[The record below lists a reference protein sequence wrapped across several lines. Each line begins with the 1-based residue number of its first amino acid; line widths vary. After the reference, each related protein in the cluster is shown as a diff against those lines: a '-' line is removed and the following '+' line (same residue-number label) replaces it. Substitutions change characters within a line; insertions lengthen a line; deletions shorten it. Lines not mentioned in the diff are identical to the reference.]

1 MAAKGPT
8 EVPAMTTDEEAEAFL
23 EQDLSNLDFTK
34 FKPMRFELQPKGE
47 RVNMRLPKSLLDEVR
62 ARAMREGIPYQRYIR
77 RALEAALAEPAPKVR
92 RRKAG

>member
-1 MAAKGPT
+1 MVAKGPT
-8 EVPAMTTDEEAEAFL
+8 EVPVMTTDEEAEAFL
-23 EQDLSNLDFTK
+23 DEDLSNLDFTK

-62 ARAMREGIPYQRYIR
+62 ARASAEGIPYQRYIR

-92 RRKAG
+92 RRKVG